1 MKRSKLI
8 LTFYVGII
16 ALSVATLS
24 MSIAWY
30 ASNDRARVD
39 SILITVDGDRD
50 IKISTE
56 RDGEY
61 LESLDNPSLMSVKDF
76 SPVTAAHASTWVD
89 TKKDM
94 PVFYDETNYS
104 LIENYS
110 ELVTVANRGFYSQ
123 KLYIKTDDDLW
134 VTIKTDST
142 YINANPEYNKI
153 YAEELYA
160 TYQSGENEILK
171 ALSKEEIVDRLNKLV
186 NAMRFSILVTD
197 ATDYQYMI
205 INPNKQHETYYGG
218 LLDNDIDRYYDYF
231 VRESDSQ
238 SYERVYGEIKGDLN
252 NIVYDEP
259 LEEDSA
265 YENANEEP
273 NAFNARHK
281 KDVKRFNLE
290 KSLEN
295 GIEIAK
301 EDSHELSE
309 FSGNTNPFVIPVYR
323 DTPKEIVLSIYIE
336 GWDLDSVNYTM
347 GATFISNIAFKIE
360 REM

>member
-1 MKRSKLI
+1 M
-8 LTFYVGII
+8 I
-16 ALSVATLS
+16 ALSVSTLS

-39 SILITVDGDRD
+39 SILITVDGDRE
-50 IKISTE
+50 ILVSTS

-61 LESLDNPSLMSVKDF
+61 KESLNKQDLQSVGDF
-76 SPVTAAHASTWVD
+76 YPLTGAHSASWIES
-89 TKKDM
+89 KKDS
-94 PVFYDETNYS
+94 PVFYDETNHS
-104 LIENYS
+104 LYEFAP
-110 ELVTVANRGFYSQ
+110 LTTVASRGYFSQ

-134 VTIKTDST
+134 VSIDPSKT
-142 YINANPEYNKI
+142 YFNANEDYNKQ
-153 YAEELYA
+153 YAEVLYDQ
-160 TYQSGENEILK
+160 YQEGNDESLK
-171 ALSKEEIVDRLNKLV
+171 LLSKDEIEQRLNKLV
-186 NAMRFSILVTD
+186 KAMRYSILVTD
-197 ATDYQYMI
+197 KTDYQYLI
-205 INPNKQHETYYGG
+205 IDPHKEKETYYGG

-301 EDSHELSE
+301 EDSHEISE